1 MAERRTG
8 PFNSQPRHGSDQ
20 RAVRAVP
27 AHLRNLHQ
35 GYADKAAL
43 RELIQRSH
51 EARHKETRQGFG
63 NTELPAYKHK
73 QEIVDVVEGY
83 KASILGGA
91 TGSGKSTQVPQFL
104 YEAGYDK
111 IYVMV
116 PRRVIADGLYDRL
129 REEMAVHI
137 PEEELDAAIG
147 VMHGERNDTHDNN
160 RIVIMTPNTFVRA
173 GSDIE
178 AQHADKKV
186 AIIADEMHEA
196 NVYTEIAA
204 GVGLK
209 SVQEHENWR
218 FVAMSA
224 TQNEAV
230 LQQPLS
236 QVNQGIVPSIHIE
249 GRPFELEWDENPE
262 QFVWDAYTQECEDVA
277 KSMIFTS
284 GKKEI
289 DHVIEQTRNALE
301 AREPGSSQ
309 KVVFRKLHGEL
320 TEREISHINDPVPDG
335 YRLVIVSSPAGMS
348 GITIPGVTH
357 VISDGTINRSELDD
371 DDVSGLRRN
380 YLSKAGIIQQFGRAG
395 RDVPGGK
402 GILVRPTMVEEDKI
416 RAQGNEVEIEA
427 MPYQSFEEREEFEPP
442 EIYSANLSEIVL
454 SVANL
459 GMSFAEINE
468 YLPHKVAQSE
478 IIKAE
483 QNLLR
488 LGAIDTDGKITSTGK
503 EMSKFPIRPELSRG
517 LVEAMKQKRPLL
529 HMARLALIV
538 SAVGAGGTQ
547 EFRQKDATAWKN
559 LLRDTTTDDMIAQL
573 DIMTATVG
581 RDEGGRIL
589 ADVDFDESGG
599 GFLRGYDLSYKKIK
613 QSQKVARKVLRTFG
627 VNPRNI
633 VHSAP
638 TSDEEMLLREDIAV
652 GMLDFVYKRKNA
664 VPDRYGKTYYSNIHA
679 SGDETKARF
688 LSARSVTSPAPEM
701 LVGFPRWFMSRGRKG
716 DVKHEVI
723 EQTMPVTTEM
733 IGRYALAADL
743 VRMVHTGARVEG
755 DAIVER
761 TQAMFGSIAVG
772 DPVSSNEKLFVISE
786 NAQQM
791 MIEQVLQHQGSAQRA
806 LREVAN
812 ELALYTRAIPP
823 NVLASYVRDDAP
835 EFVTDESIEKLLRVY
850 AERTTSISH
859 VDQLLREHIYQK
871 NIGIERYLTNE
882 DREYLQ
888 KCSPQQVEFPGG
900 GMVKVYNRDS
910 AARTP
915 FITLPPRMLA
925 RIGQLKRMHTA
936 GGLTLPDGREIL
948 IQRKDSFISAAQL

>member
-1 MAERRTG
+1 MGERRKG

-35 GYADKAAL
+35 GYADRAAL
-43 RELIQRSH
+43 RELVARRT
-51 EARHKETRQGFG
+51 EARLKETQQGFG

-73 QEIVDVVEGY
+73 QEIVDVVDSY

-111 IYVMV
+111 VYVMV

-129 REEMAVHI
+129 RAEMVTHI
-137 PEEELDAAIG
+137 PEDELDTAIG

-178 AQHADKKV
+178 TQHADKKV

-230 LQQPLS
+230 LQQPLA
-236 QVNQGIVPSIHIE
+236 QVNRGIVPSIHIE
-249 GRPFELEWDENPE
+249 GRPFELEWEEDSEV
-262 QFVWDAYTQECEDVA
+262 FAWDAYTRECRDVA
-277 KSMIFTS
+277 KAMIFTS

-301 AREPGSSQ
+301 AHEPGSASR
-309 KVVFRKLHGEL
+309 VVFRKLHGEL

-335 YRLVIVSSPAGMS
+335 YRLIIVSSPAGMS

-357 VISDGTINRSELDD
+357 VISDGTINRSELDE

-416 RAQGNEVEIEA
+416 RAQGNDVEIEA

-459 GMSFAEINE
+459 GMRFAEINE

-488 LGAIDTDGKITSTGK
+488 LGAIDMDGKITSTGK

-517 LVEAMKQKRPLL
+517 LVEAMKKRRPLL
-529 HMARLALIV
+529 HMARLAIIT
-538 SAVGAGGTQ
+538 SAAGAGGVQ
-547 EFRQKDATAWKN
+547 EFRRKDEAAWKG
-559 LLRDTTTDDMIAQL
+559 LLRDSTTDDMIAQL
-573 DIMTATVG
+573 DIMTAAIGGKDSG
-581 RDEGGRIL
+581 RVL
-589 ADVDFDESGG
+589 ADADIDEEAGW
-599 GFLRGYDLSYKKIK
+599 FVANYDLSYKKIK
-613 QSQKVARKVLRTFG
+613 QSQKVARKILKAFDI
-627 VNPRNI
+627 NPRNI
-633 VHSAP
+633 VHGTAS
-638 TSDEEMLLREDIAV
+638 SDEEMLLREDVAV
-652 GMLDFVYKRKNA
+652 GMLDFVYTRKNKN
-664 VPDRYGKTYYSNIHA
+664 PDRYGKTYYSNIHA
-679 SGDETKARF
+679 SGNEAKERF
-688 LSARSVTSPAPEM
+688 LSERSVTSPPPE
-701 LVGFPRWFMSRGRKG
+701 LLIGFPRWFMSRNRKG

-723 EQTMPVTTEM
+723 EQTMPVSAEM
-733 IGRYALAADL
+733 IGRYAVAADL

-755 DAIVER
+755 DVVVER
-761 TQAMFGSIAVG
+761 TQAMFGSMAVG
-772 DPVSSNEKLFVISE
+772 EPVSSNEKFFVISE
-786 NAQQM
+786 SAQEM
-791 MIEQVLQHQGSAQRA
+791 MVEQVLQHQGSAQRA

-812 ELALYTRAIPP
+812 ELAVYAQAVPP
-823 NVLASYVRDDAP
+823 AVLVEFIRDDAP
-835 EFVTDESIEKLLRVY
+835 EFVTDESIEKLIRVY

-859 VDQLLREHIYQK
+859 VDQLIREHIYQK

-882 DREYLQ
+882 DREYLR
-888 KCSPQQVEFPGG
+888 KCSPQEIEFSDGG
-900 GMVKVYNRDS
+900 IAKVYNQDDVS
-910 AARTP
+910 RTP
-915 FITLPPRMLA
+915 YVMLPRRMLA
-925 RIGQLKRMHTA
+925 RIGQLKSMWLA
-936 GGLTLPDGREIL
+936 GDLTLPDGREIL
-948 IQRKDSFISAAQL
+948 IKRKDTLISAAQL

>member
-1 MAERRTG
+1 
-8 PFNSQPRHGSDQ
+8 
-20 RAVRAVP
+20 
-27 AHLRNLHQ
+27 
-35 GYADKAAL
+35 
-43 RELIQRSH
+43 
-51 EARHKETRQGFG
+51 
-63 NTELPAYKHK
+63 
-73 QEIVDVVEGY
+73 
-83 KASILGGA
+83 
-91 TGSGKSTQVPQFL
+91 
-104 YEAGYDK
+104 
-111 IYVMV
+111 
-116 PRRVIADGLYDRL
+116 
-129 REEMAVHI
+129 
-137 PEEELDAAIG
+137 
-147 VMHGERNDTHDNN
+147 
-160 RIVIMTPNTFVRA
+160 
-173 GSDIE
+173 
-178 AQHADKKV
+178 
-186 AIIADEMHEA
+186 
-196 NVYTEIAA
+196 
-204 GVGLK
+204 
-209 SVQEHENWR
+209 
-218 FVAMSA
+218 
-224 TQNEAV
+224 
-230 LQQPLS
+230 
-236 QVNQGIVPSIHIE
+236 
-249 GRPFELEWDENPE
+249 
-262 QFVWDAYTQECEDVA
+262 
-277 KSMIFTS
+277 
-284 GKKEI
+284 
-289 DHVIEQTRNALE
+289 
-301 AREPGSSQ
+301 
-309 KVVFRKLHGEL
+309 
-320 TEREISHINDPVPDG
+320 
-335 YRLVIVSSPAGMS
+335 
-348 GITIPGVTH
+348 
-357 VISDGTINRSELDD
+357 
-371 DDVSGLRRN
+371 
-380 YLSKAGIIQQFGRAG
+380 
-395 RDVPGGK
+395 
-402 GILVRPTMVEEDKI
+402 
-416 RAQGNEVEIEA
+416 

-459 GMSFAEINE
+459 DMSFAEINE
-468 YLPHKVAQSE
+468 YPPHKVAQSE

-488 LGAIDTDGKITSTGK
+488 LGAIDSDGKITSTGK

-547 EFRQKDATAWKN
+547 EFRQKDATAWKK